1 MAYLVVLV
9 FGAGFFGICAIV
21 LPFLLRFLLLA
32 WLVRLVENVV
42 RSVLQFFKNL
52 IFCLIFVFGTAMLG
66 AFIAG
71 IGLQIAMNVFTA
83 VEGKAA
89 DPTTPALI
97 GFLAFFIIVAIRAQQ
112 WKFRRARCRSDNV
125 PAPVD
130 EHSFSMP
137 PQPPYPVGYEDVA
150 DAWSKA
156 IELAPEHYGPLL
168 QAQGNCAELVNAVE
182 HHEDIPDIA
191 MIDTATLIRNH
202 LAALVRNSERRV
214 RSARPE
220 EKAAIIKEMV
230 NFLLGFGNRAQT
242 DIANAAKGM
251 ERQDA
256 ALRSHLASQLFG

>member
-42 RSVLQFFKNL
+42 RSVLQFFKPVAL
-52 IFCLIFVFGTAMLG
+52 ITG
-66 AFIAG
+66 ANQG

-137 PQPPYPVGYEDVA
+137 PQPPYPVGYEGVA

-156 IELAPEHYGPLL
+156 I
-168 QAQGNCAELVNAVE
+168 
-182 HHEDIPDIA
+182 
-191 MIDTATLIRNH
+191 
-202 LAALVRNSERRV
+202 
-214 RSARPE
+214 
-220 EKAAIIKEMV
+220 
-230 NFLLGFGNRAQT
+230 
-242 DIANAAKGM
+242 
-251 ERQDA
+251 
-256 ALRSHLASQLFG
+256 